1 MLALRVRGI
10 GGAGIGGG
18 GTSLTEPDSH
28 CGRGSVALRFRSMVS
43 SSWQPL
49 ARAAGVDVR
58 ANNSFE
64 RTAGDVCGSLRSAAR
79 VWAAA
84 QLMIR

>member
-10 GGAGIGGG
+10 GGAGVGGG
-18 GTSLTEPDSH
+18 GTPLTEPDSH
-28 CGRGSVALRFRSMVS
+28 CGRASVAVRSGSMVS

-49 ARAAGVDVR
+49 SRAAGVGVR

-64 RTAGDVCGSLRSAAR
+64 RTARDVCGSLRSAAR
-79 VWAAA
+79 AWAAA

>member
-10 GGAGIGGG
+10 GGAEVGGG

-28 CGRGSVALRFRSMVS
+28 CGRASVAVRSGSMVS
-43 SSWQPL
+43 SSWQRL
-49 ARAAGVDVR
+49 ASAASASVR

-64 RTAGDVCGSLRSAAR
+64 RTAGDACGSLRSAAR
-79 VWAAA
+79 AWAAA